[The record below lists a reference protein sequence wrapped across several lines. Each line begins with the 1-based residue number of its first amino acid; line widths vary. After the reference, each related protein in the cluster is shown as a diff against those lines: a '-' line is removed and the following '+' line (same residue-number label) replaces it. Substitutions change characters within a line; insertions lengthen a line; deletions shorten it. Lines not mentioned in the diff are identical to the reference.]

1 MRLPQIPELATYE
14 LSVLSEYTWKPG
26 FGNQSQSTINVAI
39 RPNELDEAMASD
51 PALLFLDERHGE
63 VERQQ

>member
-26 FGNQSQSTINVAI
+26 FVNQSQSTINVAI
-39 RPNELDEAMASD
+39 RQELDEAMASD
-51 PALLFLDERHGE
+51 PAPLFLDERHGE